1 LKQLHL
7 LRSKRDNDS
16 NTIAII
22 RVYVYVIVPRRACLW
37 KWDFKIFR
45 IIRYR
50 IVPRSLRASKWFR
63 SEVIVSET
71 IEQAIVRNCSTVLYT
86 KLTYRST
93 VSACSVRRMILS
105 LRWFLSKGFTSYGW
119 SDCFQSWSSNAI
131 YLRHLQY
138 AAKSLICPIDTKWAR
153 SILIASLIFMLN
165 S

>member
-86 KLTYRST
+86 KLTYRPCLLVLYAEWSF
-93 VSACSVRRMILS
+93 RYG
-105 LRWFLSKGFTSYGW
+105 GF
-119 SDCFQSWSSNAI
+119 C
-131 YLRHLQY
+131 R
-138 AAKSLICPIDTKWAR
+138 K
-153 SILIASLIFMLN
+153 ASLPTDEVIVFNREVQMQYICGICN
-165 S
+165 TQQNRWYVPSS